1 MKGEVFNLAA
11 YAIEKFS
18 TEMDISKHIK
28 AHFDEK
34 RRGRAG
40 TKPRDGGSSR
50 TPSDEASRPWLLG
63 ARRGASESIPSDS
76 ERM

>member
-1 MKGEVFNLAA
+1 VDEHGEMKGEVFNLAA

-34 RRGRAG
+34 RRSRAG
-40 TKPRDGGSSR
+40 AVATPRDDDSSSR
-50 TPSDEASRPWLLG
+50 GVRRASSDF
-63 ARRGASESIPSDS
+63 
-76 ERM
+76 